1 MIKNDQDYQAIID
14 FVKGKSENDL
24 IEVLHKVQATYDY
37 IPREIATMI
46 ALELNIPLSKVYG
59 VTTFYTGFTLVPKG
73 KYAISVCMGTACY
86 VKGAEDILNKISEVL
101 DIGIGETTDDLL
113 FSLIET
119 RCVGDCANAPI
130 VTVNDRVYNKV
141 TVDDVEKII
150 AEIGDME
157 KASLGGTN
165 E

>member
-1 MIKNDQDYQAIID
+1 MIKNDQDYQAIVD

-101 DIGIGETTDDLL
+101 DIGIGGILRS
-113 FSLIET
+113 F
-119 RCVGDCANAPI
+119 
-130 VTVNDRVYNKV
+130 
-141 TVDDVEKII
+141 
-150 AEIGDME
+150 
-157 KASLGGTN
+157 
-165 E
+165 